1 MKKIIISIAT
11 VSLLFLGCNDNTKE
25 EVKETTNKAI
35 DNVAKVTENMTEKAT
50 NVVEKVTEKTK
61 EVVNDVSEKTAPVVD
76 EVTTKAKAVATEVTT
91 SVVKVKEDIKE
102 KIHTATA
109 PTLDGKAL
117 FKVCASCH
125 GQNGEK
131 KALNASQVI
140 KGWDK
145 AKVEI
150 ALHGYK
156 NGTYGAAMRG
166 VMVGQVKNL
175 DDAKISALASYISTL

>member
-1 MKKIIISIAT
+1 MKKILLSIAV
-11 VSLLFLGCNDNTKE
+11 VSVLFLGCSEESKE
-25 EVKETTNKAI
+25 EVKATTNKAI
-35 DNVAKVTENMTEKAT
+35 DNVAQATEDVKKEAT
-50 NVVEKVTEKTK
+50 NIAQKVTEKTK
-61 EVVNDVSEKTAPVVD
+61 EVVDEVTQKTTPVVE
-76 EVTTKAKAVATEVTT
+76 EVTTKAKTVASEVTT
-91 SVVKVKEDIKE
+91 SVVKVKDNLQE

-109 PTLDGKAL
+109 PKLDGKAL

-131 KALNASQVI
+131 KALNASQI
-140 KGWDK
+140 IQGWDK
-145 AKVEI
+145 SKVEI

-175 DDAKISALASYISTL
+175 NDTKISALAEYISKL